1 MILTIFRMSGKLCLS
16 PIFLAFTIVVS
27 IFLMAPTVNEI
38 KAARWNYSAPLAG
51 KNEVPAVPTTA
62 IGLADFRIS
71 DNDTG
76 IRYRVN
82 LTGISNVTGGHID
95 IGKTGQNGDIVA
107 DMFQIGFSKHKKTAY
122 GMIVR
127 GNITGQTL
135 KGPMKGKTISD
146 LISLIDAGNAYVNIN
161 SRNHPQGEVRGQI
174 DPSNQTKSNIS
185 VSAFQH

>member
-1 MILTIFRMSGKLCLS
+1 MSGKLCLS

-27 IFLMAPTVNEI
+27 ILLIASIVNEI

-51 KNEVPAVPTTA
+51 RNEVPAVPTTA

-82 LTGISNVTGGHID
+82 LTGVSNVTGGHID
-95 IGKTGQNGDIVA
+95 IGKTGQNGDIVV
-107 DMFQIGFSKHKKTAY
+107 DLFQIGFSKHKKTAY

-127 GNITGQTL
+127 GNITEHTL
-135 KGPMKGKTISD
+135 KGPMNGKTIAD
-146 LISLIDAGNAYVNIN
+146 LISLIDTGNAYVNIN

-174 DPSNQTKSNIS
+174 FPSNQSISNIS
-185 VSAFQH
+185 SVDISALRK